1 MNFCIR
7 RWSEKKYVDQ
17 ALTSQSAWQ
26 IIFLDLQKGDIIG
39 RRRDLQIYLLLWL
52 STY

>member
-7 RWSEKKYVDQ
+7 RWSEKKYVDE
-17 ALTSQSAWQ
+17 SQSAWR

-39 RRRDLQIYLLLWL
+39 RGRDLQIYLLLWL